1 MVRPYHE
8 GTYCQ
13 TGFSII
19 VTPLI
24 IAGKVLHDSSIGLLL
39 RTAQIGFTAL
49 SMRSL
54 LIATSVWLFTLLP
67 AGAAKTTA
75 PFSIQHRQG
84 IIWLT
89 RPDGERFFSL
99 GVCCV
104 NQGFSRAR
112 LDSMNP
118 GYAAFQ
124 HYENSNLWAEATL
137 NRLSSWGFTTVG
149 GWSDYP
155 ALRQYD
161 DANVSFI
168 PVLAVG
174 MSCGAPWLDMWDT
187 NLIAQMYQVARR
199 QILPLHN
206 DSRVLGYYSDNEMG
220 WWNVTLFNMTL
231 AQSPASGQRQRLI
244 KLLRETYHNDWS
256 QLLKDFEPEGVNSF
270 EELDQKGMLYL
281 HPGGQG
287 IRVCRRFLGMMAVR
301 YYSLV
306 RQIIHTY
313 DSRGLVLGDRY
324 QSFYYPE
331 VARAAAPYVDV
342 VSMNLNAAWNDGTF
356 PRFYLDTLHAL
367 TRKPIYVSE
376 FYMAAEQN
384 GTGNKNDSSSFPVVA
399 TQRERAA
406 GFRNTLEALLR
417 TPYVVGAD
425 WFQYYDEPTHGRFD
439 GEDYD
444 FGLVDIHDQPYPLLT
459 AAAHSLNLMAIKNE
473 RQGARPDASLGVPP
487 APPAPL
493 GHFTIRL
500 ALADWDREHGFVSP
514 VSKFPVADLYVCWDK
529 KAVYL
534 GLYAQDFAEAEY
546 YGNKIAPEADR
557 AQWIIS
563 IVNMDRPIHVRLGPG
578 GPPSCDEPSAEVAN
592 DSGEYMNTRNI
603 AAIQLP
609 AKLFGKTE
617 FKPGDKIEFN
627 STYLTQARADHV
639 EWKGKFTLSR

>member
-1 MVRPYHE
+1 MSTV
-8 GTYCQ
+8 
-13 TGFSII
+13 
-19 VTPLI
+19 L
-24 IAGKVLHDSSIGLLL
+24 LHDCNNTYRNYSIGLLIQ
-39 RTAQIGFTAL
+39 TVQIGLTAL
-49 SMRSL
+49 SMRSIFIVTSL
-54 LIATSVWLFTLLP
+54 LLLSLPP
-67 AGAAKTTA
+67 AKAANTNA
-75 PFSIQHRQG
+75 PFSIHDRHG
-84 IIWLT
+84 VLWLT

-104 NQGFSRAR
+104 NQGFSRERFDPA
-112 LDSMNP
+112 NP

-124 HYENSNLWAEATL
+124 HYENSNLWAAATA
-137 NRLSSWGFTTVG
+137 NRLASWGFTTVG
-149 GWSDYP
+149 GWSDYA
-155 ALRQYD
+155 ALRQCD
-161 DANVSFI
+161 DANVAFI

-199 QILPLHN
+199 QILPLRN
-206 DSRVLGYYSDNEMG
+206 DPRVLGYYSDNEMG

-231 AQSPASGQRQRLI
+231 AQQHESGQRQRLV
-244 KLLRETYHNDWS
+244 KLLRETYQNDWS

-270 EELDQKGMLYL
+270 EELDQKGKLYL
-281 HPGGQG
+281 RPGGQG
-287 IRVCRRFLGMMAVR
+287 IRVCRRFLGMMAER

-313 DSRGLVLGDRY
+313 DPRGLVLGDRY

-367 TRKPIYVSE
+367 TGKPIYVSE
-376 FYMAAEQN
+376 FYMTAEQN

-399 TQRERAA
+399 TQAERAD

-425 WFQYYDEPTHGRFD
+425 WFQYSDEPTHGRFD

-459 AAAHSLNLMAIKNE
+459 AAAHSINLMAIKSGLP
-473 RQGARPDASLGVPP
+473 GARPDASLGVPP
-487 APPAPL
+487 APSAPL
-493 GHFTIRL
+493 GHFTVRL
-500 ALADWDREHGFVSP
+500 ALADWDRERGFVKP
-514 VSKFPVADLYVCWDK
+514 ASKFPLADLYVCWDQ

-534 GLYAQDFAEAEY
+534 GLYAEDFAEAQY

-563 IVNMDRPIHVRLGPG
+563 IGKTGTPIHVRLGPG
-578 GPPSCDEPSAEVAN
+578 GPPSCDEPSAKVAN

-603 AAIQLP
+603 AAIELP

-617 FKPGDKIEFN
+617 LKPGGKIEFD
-627 STYLTQARADHV
+627 STYFTQARADSV
-639 EWKGKFTLSR
+639 KWKGTFTLSR